1 MREKGEHASLS
12 PEDIDRVCDRL
23 IARLGL
29 ENLGGLPSKTAFFYT
44 ILNDAFA

>member
-12 PEDIDRVCDRL
+12 PEDIDRVCNRL

-29 ENLGGLPSKTAFFYT
+29 ENLGDLSSKTDFFYT
-44 ILNDAFA
+44 IFHDTSA